1 MLARPDASPIALTR
15 ASSLRWM
22 PIRSAPRDGR
32 MLVLQTGH
40 PAKCGRYSG
49 LYGGWIAPTCSAMPP
64 DYVYP
69 SAWTWIPAEWLP
81 MKTAPRDGRAIILRA
96 GPHDAIV
103 ATFADGGWDTLPNA
117 GGFVEALAPTGWAPL
132 PDDEATETAKAA

>member
-1 MLARPDASPIALTR
+1 MIARPDMSPIALTR
-15 ASSLRWM
+15 ASRWM
-22 PIRSAPRDGR
+22 PIKSAPPDGR
-32 MLVLQTGH
+32 ALVLQTGD
-40 PAKCGRYSG
+40 PARIGLFSE
-49 LYGGWIAPTCSAMPP
+49 LYGEWIAPSRGAMPP
-64 DYVYP
+64 DIVRP
-69 SAWTWIPAEWLP
+69 RAWTWLPIEWLP

-103 ATFADGGWDTLPNA
+103 GTFADGGWDTLPNA